1 MSFAIALSNEQWDLP
16 LSRLVPSCT
25 ACLTP
30 PWHPAILKQ
39 MLNSQPQLDLV
50 FQSLSDPTRRAI
62 VERLGRG
69 PASVSQLAQPFA
81 MSLPAVLQH
90 VAVLEASGL
99 VRSEK
104 VGRVRTCRIDSR
116 ALSAAGRWIQERRT
130 TWERRLDR
138 LGAVLAEQPD

>member
-1 MSFAIALSNEQWDLP
+1 
-16 LSRLVPSCT
+16 
-25 ACLTP
+25 
-30 PWHPAILKQ
+30 
-39 MLNSQPQLDLV
+39 MLNSQPQLALV
-50 FQSLSDPTRRAI
+50 FQALSDPTRRTI

-99 VRSEK
+99 VGSEK

-116 ALSAAGRWIQERRT
+116 ALSVAGRWIQERRT
-130 TWERRLDR
+130 TRERRLDR
-138 LGAVLAEQPD
+138 LRAGLAGQAH

>member
-1 MSFAIALSNEQWDLP
+1 
-16 LSRLVPSCT
+16 
-25 ACLTP
+25 
-30 PWHPAILKQ
+30 

-50 FQSLSDPTRRAI
+50 FQALSDPTRRAI

-81 MSLPAVLQH
+81 VSLPAVMQH

-104 VGRVRTCRIDSR
+104 VGRVRTCQIDNR
-116 ALSAAGRWIQERRT
+116 ALSVAGRWIQERRA
-130 TWERRLDR
+130 TWARRLDR

>member
-1 MSFAIALSNEQWDLP
+1 MTSEWAES
-16 LSRLVPSCT
+16 
-25 ACLTP
+25 
-30 PWHPAILKQ
+30 ILKQ
-39 MLNSQPQLDLV
+39 VLNSQPQLDLV
-50 FQSLSDPTRRAI
+50 FQALSDPTRRAI

-99 VRSEK
+99 VTSAK
-104 VGRVRTCRIDSR
+104 VGRVRTCQIDSR
-116 ALSAAGRWIQERRT
+116 ALSDAGRWIEERRT

-138 LGAVLAEQPD
+138 LGAVLDEQPD